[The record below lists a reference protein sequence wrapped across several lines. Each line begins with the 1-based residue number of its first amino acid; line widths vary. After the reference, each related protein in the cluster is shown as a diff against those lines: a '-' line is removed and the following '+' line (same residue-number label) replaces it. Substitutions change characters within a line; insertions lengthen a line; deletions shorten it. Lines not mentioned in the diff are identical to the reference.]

1 MAAPKAVKKLG
12 AATPS
17 AQDLVAAQYDP
28 PAVPLDDGSVWQA
41 IVQLQNTVNDLIT
54 RFNAHTHGG
63 VTTGAGTSGAPNAN
77 TMTGAGSAAANLF
90 TTS

>member
-1 MAAPKAVKKLG
+1 MAAPKSIKHLG
-12 AATPS
+12 GDIPKAAE
-17 AQDLVAAQYDP
+17 AAYGP
-28 PAVPLDDGSVWQA
+28 PAVPLDPVALQA
-41 IVQLQNTVNDLIT
+41 ILLQLINTVNDLIV

-90 TTS
+90 TSS